1 MLKTMKLLESTK
13 KLTDQT
19 KNGENIPSLQVVEVV
34 LIQCNLVDNQCEKS
48 LKYYTLLLLINF
60 MHIC

>member
-1 MLKTMKLLESTK
+1 MLETMKLFECTK

-19 KNGENIPSLQVVEVV
+19 KNGENIPSLEVVEVV
-34 LIQCNLVDNQCEKS
+34 LIQCNLVDNQCQKS

-60 MHIC
+60 MHVC

>member
-1 MLKTMKLLESTK
+1 MKLLESTK

-48 LKYYTLLLLINF
+48 LKYYALLLLINF

>member
-1 MLKTMKLLESTK
+1 MKLLESTK

-48 LKYYTLLLLINF
+48 LKYYTLLLLIHF

>member
-1 MLKTMKLLESTK
+1 MLETMKLLESTK

-48 LKYYTLLLLINF
+48 LKYYTFLLLINF